1 MIFGLA
7 AAAGAQAEA
16 AFAAAAPAAAPLTSE
31 RLLTDATKAAERGDD
46 VAALQLFQA
55 AIVHGAATAEPYLGI
70 AKFHAENNEPGLA
83 ERYYG
88 TVLELDPANPAALNG
103 LGLLEL
109 AKGNRAAAEARYA
122 LLVRACGQTCPEA
135 VQLNQALN
143 SGPALNSGTPN

>member
-7 AAAGAQAEA
+7 AAASAQPIA
-16 AFAAAAPAAAPLTSE
+16 ALAAAAPAAPLTSE
-31 RLLTDATKAAERGDD
+31 RLLTDATRAAERGDD

-55 AIVHGAATAEPYLGI
+55 AIVHGAATPEPYLGI
-70 AKFHAENNEPGLA
+70 ARFHAENNEPGLA

-88 TVLELDPANPAALNG
+88 TVLELDPANAAALNG

-143 SGPALNSGTPN
+143 IGPALNSGTPN